1 MRPTTVDSVIIEDE
15 KVLLIKRKFNPF
27 KGKWALP
34 GGFVDEGETVEEA
47 VERETMEETGVKVKI
62 VKLIGVY
69 SKPERDPRGTISVA
83 FLTKPASKEA
93 RGGDDAEEARWF
105 ELDKLPEMAF
115 DHKKIIEDARRML

>member
-1 MRPTTVDSVIIEDE
+1 MRPTTVDSVIVEDG
-15 KVLLIKRKFNPF
+15 KILLIKRKFKPF

-47 VERETMEETGVKVKI
+47 VERETMEETGMKVRI

-69 SKPERDPRGTISVA
+69 SNPKRDPRGTISIA
-83 FLTKPASKEA
+83 FLTKPTSKEA

-105 ELDKLPEMAF
+105 NLNELPEMAF